1 MCYGKKIL
9 SAILATALI
18 LSLVACGGNHVEAPD
33 ETGDYTVNYHESV
46 ALPSIN
52 AEIEFTDF
60 SIENLADDGAG
71 DLNFYITLHLPDAAD
86 PASYAAW
93 FSNFSAGN
101 NEADYE
107 LVTIGDDGTGAYV
120 QISEELD
127 ASFDTMIYHVF
138 CTADLSGGSL
148 SLTGSVNNDLNFE
161 FEISENEVSSFL
173 FEQAEN
179 LFENE
184 QYDSSLTY
192 YKFVSGAQK
201 EKADSR
207 MQSIECLDV
216 IDSLNATI
224 EGSYNTTDDFWG
236 QYMNSFFNTSVTATG
251 SFDIQD
257 YTYTLRIAFSSIFSN
272 IAALTGSSLGDAIG
286 NSGGMQGTYAK
297 DTYEVFYKAGFDG
310 ITCRVEFSD
319 YEGNVFETD
328 TYTLTDHE
336 NDINTEI
343 REKEE
348 AEAKTADVIERYT
361 LITGEDLYPNSGN
374 VANPEYNGK
383 LIRMENLEINSSIE
397 NTDGSMDCDMVLWLN
412 SVGINIIRIE
422 INDPYAVRRINDENL
437 EYVNIYGVVNIEPNQ
452 FNPEISS
459 VTILDGGVYFLEG
472 NVTETDTYTE
482 EKYDQEAQTQQDEPA
497 TPTEDGFTVPPVNV
511 NTDPD
516 QNPYDIVDAP
526 TITAEDISMFNQNR
540 DAYLNGWYCITGLEF
555 PSSQNSYLYNS
566 QELYSVDNVS
576 EAMVYFYNESEYNHL
591 QDTNN
596 PVTVLGYLQSSGYGW
611 FYIYNAVL
619 IQITPSESHS
629 SITPVANIS
638 ANKRPKNV

>member
-93 FSNFSAGN
+93 FSNFSVGN

-161 FEISENEVSSFL
+161 FEISENEVGSFL

-201 EKADSR
+201 EKAD
-207 MQSIECLDV
+207 I
-216 IDSLNATI
+216 
-224 EGSYNTTDDFWG
+224 
-236 QYMNSFFNTSVTATG
+236 
-251 SFDIQD
+251 
-257 YTYTLRIAFSSIFSN
+257 
-272 IAALTGSSLGDAIG
+272 
-286 NSGGMQGTYAK
+286 
-297 DTYEVFYKAGFDG
+297 
-310 ITCRVEFSD
+310 ITFK
-319 YEGNVFETD
+319 
-328 TYTLTDHE
+328 
-336 NDINTEI
+336 IP
-343 REKEE
+343 
-348 AEAKTADVIERYT
+348 
-361 LITGEDLYPNSGN
+361 ITQL
-374 VANPEYNGK
+374 
-383 LIRMENLEINSSIE
+383 
-397 NTDGSMDCDMVLWLN
+397 
-412 SVGINIIRIE
+412 
-422 INDPYAVRRINDENL
+422 
-437 EYVNIYGVVNIEPNQ
+437 
-452 FNPEISS
+452 
-459 VTILDGGVYFLEG
+459 
-472 NVTETDTYTE
+472 
-482 EKYDQEAQTQQDEPA
+482 
-497 TPTEDGFTVPPVNV
+497 
-511 NTDPD
+511 
-516 QNPYDIVDAP
+516 
-526 TITAEDISMFNQNR
+526 
-540 DAYLNGWYCITGLEF
+540 
-555 PSSQNSYLYNS
+555 
-566 QELYSVDNVS
+566 LYS
-576 EAMVYFYNESEYNHL
+576 A
-591 QDTNN
+591 
-596 PVTVLGYLQSSGYGW
+596 
-611 FYIYNAVL
+611 IYNQAGMVGFISITLSLFRLLQVSL
-619 IQITPSESHS
+619 IQALLLLPTFLP
-629 SITPVANIS
+629 T
-638 ANKRPKNV
+638 NVLKTSNRTHRKK